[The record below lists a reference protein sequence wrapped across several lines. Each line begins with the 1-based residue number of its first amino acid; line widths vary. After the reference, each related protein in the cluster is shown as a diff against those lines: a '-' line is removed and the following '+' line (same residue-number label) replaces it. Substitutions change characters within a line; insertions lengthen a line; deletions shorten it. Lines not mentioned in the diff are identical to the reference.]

1 MLQST
6 VNGFGMERPMVGIH
20 IRRTDKVN
28 KSMVELKPSNI
39 CHSQVGTEAAFHP
52 VEEYMK
58 YVEEWFR
65 LVLDYLSRLWL
76 AHITDHCFFK
86 DWHLQW
92 GNGFNRLLGNGW
104 SDLIIFS
111 DPRKISIPM
120 KC

>member
-65 LVLDYLSRLWL
+65 LVHNYLSSLRL
-76 AHITDHCFFK
+76 ADITDLITGFCREFK
-86 DWHLQW
+86 DWHLQ
-92 GNGFNRLLGNGW
+92 
-104 SDLIIFS
+104 
-111 DPRKISIPM
+111 
-120 KC
+120 